1 MIKLQLRAMIAVATL
16 AFSSSLGVAQ
26 QPEASV
32 EATVVDVSAPSAG
45 PSTSPEALRP
55 LVAEFDAERARI
67 EEQRAQ
73 SEEDIARL
81 AERVRAAPTGSQP
94 ADTVDRELADAL
106 TAARQRTHDA
116 IKELGEPSEVPAV
129 SAVTGDPIAAAA
141 RAEVVAV
148 EAELRWR
155 RVEVSAD
162 AMRRLL
168 ALREE
173 SAAKISDARRRA
185 LLGLGREGLRR
196 LSRELAQVR
205 VNLELYLAERRH
217 SVDELPRLSR
227 DVFTVGS
234 AIKHLLLTVIVLVA
248 SLWARRRWRAWLEQL
263 HSSAFR
269 SVSSLR
275 WKRRLQRLL
284 GAVEVVAP
292 WGLFL
297 AVLAVLGWAI
307 GPAAETIEA
316 RFLLA
321 ALTVW
326 GLYRLTVEIAAAL
339 LLAVAVHYG
348 LAVSGGRRSKLLS
361 SVRNVLRI
369 GTAMVLILLVS
380 RGAGQGYL
388 SSLVIKFAW
397 IVILA
402 AIAAELF
409 RWRREMVST
418 FLRLQ
423 PEGRLAATVRQAQD
437 RWYGILV
444 APAAFVWL
452 AGRGGAT
459 VAREF
464 ALGFEQTQKALAYL
478 FRRQIERRA
487 EQQGYAEGDVAE
499 LPRVVVDAFREEA
512 VERGP
517 LVVDHFPQLQELHRI
532 LSTWRDTGAAGSF
545 LLVGERG
552 AGKTTWLNQLQRDD
566 LTIERVIPGQR
577 FTDFGHL
584 AGRLAESLQ
593 VQIDPSDSLSSL
605 ANALL
610 AGPRRVVVLDK
621 AQHLFLTNFGGY
633 EAFAGFARLVN
644 RTCRQVFWL
653 CSMTTYP
660 WRHLTAVR
668 PDAAVFR
675 GSAHLSPWSEDRIRE
690 LIRTRCTA
698 SGARFNFADLVVDGL
713 EGVSTQARLIESE
726 EGYTRLLWDY
736 ADGNP
741 RVALH
746 FFLRSLDSD
755 GGNRVR
761 VRLFRAPEVERLEAG
776 GFNGLFVLAA
786 VVMHESISFD
796 HLVEV
801 TRFERPE
808 CFIHIDRLT
817 ELGAVVLDNDMYCVS
832 ATWHRTAVRLL
843 RRRNLLPV

>member
-1 MIKLQLRAMIAVATL
+1 MSRLQLQAMIAVTTL
-16 AFSSSLGVAQ
+16 TFTSSLVVAQ
-26 QPEASV
+26 QPKVSSAPI
-32 EATVVDVSAPSAG
+32 VVDVSAASEAL
-45 PSTSPEALRP
+45 STSSQDLQP
-55 LVAEFDAERARI
+55 LLARFGAERTTV
-67 EEQRAQ
+67 EEQRARLKA
-73 SEEDIARL
+73 DIDSL
-81 AERVRAAPTGSQP
+81 AERVRTAKKGSQP
-94 ADTVDRELADAL
+94 ADTVDLELVDAL
-106 TAARQRTHDA
+106 TAARHRTHDA
-116 IKELGEPSEVPAV
+116 IRGLAEPSEVPAV
-129 SAVTGDPIAAAA
+129 SAVTGDPIPAEA
-141 RAEVVAV
+141 RAEAVAA
-148 EAELRWR
+148 ENELRWR
-155 RVEVSAD
+155 RAEVSAD

-168 ALREE
+168 ALRKE

-185 LLGLGREGLRR
+185 LLGLGREGFRR

-205 VNLELYLAERRH
+205 VNLELYLTERRH
-217 SVDELPRLSR
+217 SIDEVPQLAR

-234 AIKHLLLTVIVLVA
+234 ALKHLLLTVLVLA
-248 SLWARRRWRAWLEQL
+248 AALWARGRWRAWLEQL
-263 HSSAFR
+263 RSSAFR
-269 SVSSLR
+269 SASTVR

-284 GAVEVVAP
+284 RTVEVVAP

-297 AVLAVLGWAI
+297 AMLAALEWAI
-307 GPAAETIEA
+307 GPAANTIEA
-316 RFLLA
+316 KILLG
-321 ALTVW
+321 ALKVW
-326 GLYRLTVEIAAAL
+326 GLYRLAVDIAAAVL
-339 LLAVAVHYG
+339 FAIAVHYG
-348 LAVSGGRRSKLLS
+348 LAVSDARHSKLLS

-369 GTAMVLILLVS
+369 GTAMLLILLVS
-380 RGAGQGYL
+380 RDAGQGYL
-388 SSLVIKFAW
+388 SSLVVKFAW
-397 IVILA
+397 LVILA
-402 AIAAELF
+402 AIAAEMF
-409 RWRREMVST
+409 RWRREMVNT

-423 PEGRLAATVRQAQD
+423 PEGRLAATVRQTQD
-437 RWYGILV
+437 RWYGIFV

-452 AGRGGAT
+452 AGRAGAT

-478 FRRQIERRA
+478 FRRQVERHA

-499 LPRVVVDAFREEA
+499 LPQAVIDAFHEEA
-512 VERGP
+512 VGRGP
-517 LVVDHFPQLQELHRI
+517 LVVDHFPGLRELHQI
-532 LSTWRDTGAAGSF
+532 LSTWRNTGAAGSF

-552 AGKTTWLNQLQRDD
+552 IGKTTWLNQLQRDD
-566 LTIERVIPGQR
+566 LTIERIVPGQR
-577 FTDFGHL
+577 FTDFGRL

-593 VQIDPSDSLSSL
+593 VQIDPSDPLSSL
-605 ANALL
+605 ASALL

-621 AQHLFLTNFGGY
+621 AQHLFLTDFSGY

-653 CSMTTYP
+653 CSITTYA

-675 GSAHLSPWSEDRIRE
+675 GSAQLSAWSEDKIRE

-698 SGARFNFADLVVDGL
+698 SGARVNFADLVVDSL
-713 EGVSTQARLIESE
+713 EGVSAQARLIESE
-726 EGYTRLLWDY
+726 DGYTRLLWDY

-801 TRFERPE
+801 TRLERPE
-808 CFIHIDRLT
+808 CFIHLDRLA
-817 ELGAVVLDNDMYCVS
+817 ELGAVVPDNDMYCLS

-843 RRRNLLPV
+843 RRRNLLPA